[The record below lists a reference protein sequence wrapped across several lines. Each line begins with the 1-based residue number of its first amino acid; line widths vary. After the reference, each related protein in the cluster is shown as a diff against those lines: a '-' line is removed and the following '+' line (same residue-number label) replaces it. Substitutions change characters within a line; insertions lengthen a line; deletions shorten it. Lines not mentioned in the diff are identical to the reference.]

1 MKIKESKKMSHK
13 DVERFFDTLQL
24 IGKGFTGTKQQ
35 SETALS
41 VFYSLIM
48 SRRQVVS
55 TICDM
60 LTPID
65 RKPMGSR
72 LILKGLVQ
80 DKIDTEIA
88 ERLATF
94 ACKVLYLD
102 KLTELDNERENYHST
117 RAYNFHVCCFKT
129 AKYKFCY
136 EVVYRQ
142 LAKIAKSLSLMNEYF
157 TFLSACE
164 AEVLESLGTEGAP
177 LFGDQTI

>member
-1 MKIKESKKMSHK
+1 MRIKENKKMSNK
-13 DVERFFDTLQL
+13 DVEKFFDTLYL
-24 IGKGFTGTKQQ
+24 IGKGFTGTQQQ

-48 SRRQVVS
+48 SRRQVVFAL
-55 TICDM
+55 CDM

-65 RKPMGSR
+65 RRPMASR
-72 LILKGLVQ
+72 LVLKGLVQ
-80 DKIDTEIA
+80 DKVDA
-88 ERLATF
+88 ELMARLATF
-94 ACKVLYLD
+94 ACKVQYLD
-102 KLTELDNERENYHST
+102 KLTELDNERENYDST
-117 RAYNFHVCCFKT
+117 RAYNFHMYCSKT

-142 LAKIAKSLSLMNEYF
+142 LAQIAKSLSLTNEYF

>member
-1 MKIKESKKMSHK
+1 MKIKESKKMSNA
-13 DVERFFDTLQL
+13 DVERFFDTLKI

-80 DKIDTEIA
+80 DKVDAELA

-102 KLTELDNERENYHST
+102 KLTELDNERENYHS
-117 RAYNFHVCCFKT
+117 ADNFRVCFFKT
-129 AKYKFCY
+129 AKYEFCY
-136 EVVYRQ
+136 EIVYRQ
-142 LAKIAKSLSLMNEYF
+142 LAKIAKSLSLTNEYF

>member
-1 MKIKESKKMSHK
+1 MKIKESKKMSNA
-13 DVERFFDTLQL
+13 DVERFFDTLQI

-80 DKIDTEIA
+80 DKIDTELA

-102 KLTELDNERENYHST
+102 KLTELDNERENYYST
-117 RAYNFHVCCFKT
+117 RAYNFRVCCSKT
-129 AKYKFCY
+129 AKYEFCY